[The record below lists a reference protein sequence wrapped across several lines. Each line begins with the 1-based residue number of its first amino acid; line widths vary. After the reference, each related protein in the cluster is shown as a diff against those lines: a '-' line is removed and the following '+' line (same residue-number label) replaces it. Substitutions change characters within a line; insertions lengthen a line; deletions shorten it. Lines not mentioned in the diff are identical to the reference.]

1 MQPVSEHEK
10 TVNVIPLK
18 RDAQFWL
25 RIVLVIAVVFTV
37 YYVPWIVVPFLFGLF
52 LCLIL
57 RPLVEFQMKVA
68 QKLRWHWFPVD
79 IAIIIAF
86 LVFIAVMTILVRS
99 IFVPF
104 WHQFEGFVLQI
115 PSLTSQLLETMQ
127 SLQARYIDFIP
138 PEAQE
143 MINDSLVRAGN
154 YLIDVA
160 KNGIFAVIAFTG
172 TLVELV
178 VVPIITF
185 YMLKAGSTFKR
196 IFAELFPPEYRQHIM
211 DLVQETDHI
220 LSAYIRGQLILCVAI
235 ASMVFVGMWWLEVP
249 YPLVIALLA
258 GIVELVPIVGPIVGA
273 IPALLLALTISGALA
288 VKVLIFYIIVQQ
300 FDGHILMPKLMG
312 NVIEIHPVAI
322 IAGVLLGSAVLGVF
336 GMMLAVPTLAVLKV
350 ITKHMWYYNKYR
362 EIARS

>member
-10 TVNVIPLK
+10 TVNVVPLK

-25 RIVLVIAVVFTV
+25 RIVLVTAVALTV
-37 YYVPWIVVPFLFGLF
+37 YYVPWIVVPFLIGLF

-57 RPLVEFQMKVA
+57 RPLVDFQMKMA
-68 QKLRWHWFPVD
+68 EKLRWRRFPID

-86 LVFIAVMTILVRS
+86 LVFIAVMTILARS

-115 PSLTSQLLETMQ
+115 PSLTSQLLETT
-127 SLQARYIDFIP
+127 
-138 PEAQE
+138 QE

-196 IFAELFPPEYRQHIM
+196 IFAGLFPMEYRQHIM

-288 VKVLIFYIIVQQ
+288 VKVLIFYIVVQQ

>member
-10 TVNVIPLK
+10 TVNVVPLK

-25 RIVLVIAVVFTV
+25 RIALVIAIVFTV

-68 QKLRWHWFPVD
+68 QKLRWHRFPVD

-115 PSLTSQLLETMQ
+115 PLLTSQLLETMQ

-138 PEAQE
+138 PEAQK

-185 YMLKAGSTFKR
+185 YAFLPRCSRWSIVNILWIWCRKR
-196 IFAELFPPEYRQHIM
+196 I
-211 DLVQETDHI
+211 
-220 LSAYIRGQLILCVAI
+220 
-235 ASMVFVGMWWLEVP
+235 
-249 YPLVIALLA
+249 
-258 GIVELVPIVGPIVGA
+258 
-273 IPALLLALTISGALA
+273 
-288 VKVLIFYIIVQQ
+288 IF
-300 FDGHILMPKLMG
+300 
-312 NVIEIHPVAI
+312 
-322 IAGVLLGSAVLGVF
+322 
-336 GMMLAVPTLAVLKV
+336 
-350 ITKHMWYYNKYR
+350 
-362 EIARS
+362 